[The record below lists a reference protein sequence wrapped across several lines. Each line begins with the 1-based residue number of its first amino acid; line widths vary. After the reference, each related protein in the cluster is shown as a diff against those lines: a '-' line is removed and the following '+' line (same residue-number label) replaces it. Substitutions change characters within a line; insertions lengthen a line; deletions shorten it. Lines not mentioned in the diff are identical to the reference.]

1 MFTHNKG
8 EITMIKLHPE
18 TAKEIA
24 KLINKINVSALMNRD
39 AENTKKRIYWQSEEF
54 KAIIKLTE
62 DYGIP
67 HVTYSQA
74 IKCMKT
80 DMYAN
85 AKLA

>member
-1 MFTHNKG
+1 MPIIDPTTNKG

-24 KLINKINVSALMNRD
+24 KLINKINVSDLMNRD

-62 DYGIP
+62 DYGMDTKNTRETQNVI
-67 HVTYSQA
+67 
-74 IKCMKT
+74 C
-80 DMYAN
+80 
-85 AKLA
+85 